1 MHYLQRVGHTALID
15 RYYDANRNWPVDS
28 TDPTRLLTPPT
39 EPELPP
45 QPTIAFSSPLPT
57 LLQSIANSDKE
68 AEKKRLERRKKR
80 EKERQ
85 NSTMSDIASPA
96 TATPGG
102 PATPGADVAAI
113 KITKKQAAKESKQ
126 AITEDVQRKQA
137 NSTAA
142 MALGGGKK
150 YAWMTAA
157 QPKPAAGLQAGVG
170 LGRGGPPVSSR
181 SGAAAPAQP
190 QEDAGLR
197 SKEYYK
203 KLGLWREDGVSGQGV
218 QIRDWITV
226 LERDGVEKKTL
237 AKCYARLS
245 SGDKER

>member
-1 MHYLQRVGHTALID
+1 M
-15 RYYDANRNWPVDS
+15 
-28 TDPTRLLTPPT
+28 RLPTPPH

-45 QPTIAFSSPLPT
+45 RPTIAFSSPLPT
-57 LLQSIANSDKE
+57 LLQSIANADKE

-85 NSTMSDIASPA
+85 NSILSDTASPA
-96 TATPGG
+96 TATPTG
-102 PATPGADVAAI
+102 PATPGADVAV

-126 AITEDVQRKQA
+126 AVTDEVQRKQA
-137 NSTAA
+137 NATAA
-142 MALGGGKK
+142 MALGGMSRK
-150 YAWMTAA
+150 YSWMTAA
-157 QPKPAAGLQAGVG
+157 PKATSGLQAGVG
-170 LGRGGPPVSSR
+170 LGRGGTPGSSKTG
-181 SGAAAPAQP
+181 GAVAAQP

-203 KLGLWREDGVSGQGV
+203 KLGLWREDGVNGQGI

-237 AKCYARLS
+237 AKSYARLS